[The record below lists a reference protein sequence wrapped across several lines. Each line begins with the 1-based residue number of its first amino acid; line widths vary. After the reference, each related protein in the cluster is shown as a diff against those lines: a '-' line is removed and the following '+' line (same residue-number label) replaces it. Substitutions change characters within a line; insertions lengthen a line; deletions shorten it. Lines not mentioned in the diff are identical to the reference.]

1 MTIREIDD
9 TKLVA
14 YTEIEDLGY
23 ALKNGVLYTIVDN
36 EVVVA
41 ISKENPQDSLN
52 YISHLEDSY
61 NIVMLGSES
70 YDELL
75 AKFKDISSTEHM
87 ENFSSKDGDDSEEED
102 SLDSF
107 LKNDDDL
114 LSSENSA
121 PIIKFVNTLFTKAV
135 QQNCTDIHIE
145 TYERDGL
152 VKFRVDGVLV
162 QIAKVKKS
170 AIQSIVNRIK
180 VISNLDISETRI
192 PQDGRTK
199 VNLGNRQVDVRVS
212 ILPTY
217 YGEKVVMRLLMKS
230 DAIPTL
236 GDLGFAPHI
245 NNAMQNFLKHSY
257 GMILITG
264 PTGSGKSTTLY
275 SFLQNI
281 DSSKRNIV
289 TVEDP
294 VEYNSF
300 GINQVQVND
309 KVGLTFAKALRSI
322 LRQDPDV
329 ILLGEIRDSETAAI
343 SVQAAMTGHLLL
355 STLHTNTAAG
365 AISRLVD
372 MGVDSYLIGSTL
384 LGVLAQ
390 RLVRKLCSHCK
401 ISVTISDEDAKFFG
415 IKSGSMIYEACA
427 KGCQECSDTGYRGR
441 VAIGEIITIDAPLLK
456 VIKNNSDEYF
466 IKEHLSGTDFISMHS
481 QLNEMIM
488 RGETSVEEAIRIG
501 IKEL

>member
-1 MTIREIDD
+1 MLPFR
-9 TKLVA
+9 KLDNKVLVPS
-14 YTEIEDLGY
+14 TEFENLDFVI
-23 ALKNGVLYTIVDN
+23 KNGVLPIEINDKTLLCIN
-36 EVVVA
+36 ENDFQ
-41 ISKENPQDSLN
+41 KSLN
-52 YISHLEDSY
+52 YIAYSDGEYEFVFIDENAYL
-61 NIVMLGSES
+61 
-70 YDELL
+70 ELL
-75 AKFKDISSTEHM
+75 TKFKDITSEHNID
-87 ENFSSKDGDDSEEED
+87 NFSTATSEEEGE
-102 SLDSF
+102 LDDF
-107 LKNDDDL
+107 LQNDDDL
-114 LSSENSA
+114 LASENSA
-121 PIIKFVNTLFTKAV
+121 PIIQFVNALFMKAV
-135 QQNCTDIHIE
+135 KQNCTDIHIE
-145 TYERDGL
+145 TYEKEGL
-152 VKFRVDGVLV
+152 VKFRIDGVLSTV
-162 QIAKVKKS
+162 TQVKK
-170 AIQSIVNRIK
+170 AVIQSIVNRIK
-180 VISNLDISETRI
+180 VISHLDISETRI

-199 VNLGNRQVDVRVS
+199 INIANQSVDIRVS

-230 DAIPTL
+230 DKIPTL
-236 GDLGFAPHI
+236 EELGFDSAI
-245 NNAMQNFLKHSY
+245 TNSLRSFLKHSY

-281 DSSKRNIV
+281 DKNSKNIV

-355 STLHTNTAAG
+355 STLHTNNAAA

-390 RLVRKLCSHCK
+390 RLVRELCHDCK
-401 ISVTISDEDAKFFG
+401 EAVSISDEDATFF
-415 IKSGSMIYEACA
+415 SLEQGSTVYKA
-427 KGCQECSDTGYRGR
+427 KGCPLCNETGYKGR
-441 VAIGEIITIDAPLLK
+441 IAIGEVITIDAELLK
-456 VIKNNSDEYF
+456 VIKQNSDEYY
-466 IKEHLSGTDFISMHS
+466 IKEYLSSMGGFISMQN
-481 QLNEMIM
+481 QLVSMVSL
-488 RGETSVEEAIRIG
+488 GKTSIDEAIRIG
-501 IKEL
+501 IKEI

>member
-1 MTIREIDD
+1 MVYSIQKIDD
-9 TKLVA
+9 
-14 YTEIEDLGY
+14 
-23 ALKNGVLYTIVDN
+23 
-36 EVVVA
+36 EVVIG
-41 ISKENPQDSLN
+41 ISKENPDASLN
-52 YISHLEDSY
+52 YISHNSGKYDVVLLTQPSY
-61 NIVMLGSES
+61 I
-70 YDELL
+70 ELL
-75 AKFKDISSTEHM
+75 SKFKDITSAEDMKS
-87 ENFSSKDGDDSEEED
+87 FSSDSDDED
-102 SLDSF
+102 ENSLDSF
-107 LKNDDDL
+107 LQNDDDL

-121 PIIKFVNTLFTKAV
+121 PIIQFVNTLFMKAV
-135 QQNCTDIHIE
+135 KQNCTDIHIE
-145 TYERDGL
+145 TYEKDGL
-152 VKFRVDGVLV
+152 VKFRIDGVLIE
-162 QIAKVKKS
+162 IAKVKKS

-180 VISNLDISETRI
+180 VISHLDISETRI

-199 VNLGNRQVDVRVS
+199 VSLGNKQVDVRVS

-217 YGEKVVMRLLMKS
+217 YGEKVVMRLLLKS

-236 GDLGFAPHI
+236 TELGFEDHI
-245 NNAMQNFLKHSY
+245 TESMQRFLKHSY
-257 GMILITG
+257 GMVLITG

-281 DSSKRNIV
+281 DNSSKNIV

-355 STLHTNTAAG
+355 STLHTNTAAA

-390 RLVRKLCSHCK
+390 RLVRRLCNNCK
-401 ISVTISDEDAKFFG
+401 EKTIINEADSEFFG
-415 IKSGSMIYEACA
+415 IAKNTAIYKAC
-427 KGCQECSDTGYRGR
+427 GCEECNNTGYKSRI
-441 VAIGEIITIDAPLLK
+441 AIGEIITIDAPLLK

-466 IKEHLSGTDFISMHS
+466 IKEHLATTDFISMQS
-481 QLNEMIM
+481 QLNKMIAN
-488 RGETSVEEAIRIG
+488 GETSIEEAIRVG

>member
-1 MTIREIDD
+1 MLRLDEINN
-9 TKLVA
+9 KNLVP
-14 YTEIEDLGY
+14 YTQIEDLDF
-23 ALKNGVLYTIVDN
+23 AIKNGVLYAEIDEKIFVC
-36 EVVVA
+36 
-41 ISKENPQDSLN
+41 ISKKDAEESLN
-52 YISHLEDSY
+52 YISHIGEKYEIALLDE
-61 NIVMLGSES
+61 ES
-70 YDELL
+70 YAELL
-75 AKFKDISSTEHM
+75 SKFKDITSTQSM
-87 ENFSSKDGDDSEEED
+87 QNFSSDEDNDDED
-102 SLDSF
+102 SLDNF

-121 PIIKFVNTLFTKAV
+121 PIIQFVNTLFMKAV
-135 QQNCTDIHIE
+135 KQNCTDIHIE
-145 TYERDGL
+145 TYEKEGL
-152 VKFRVDGVLV
+152 VKFRIDGVLV
-162 QIAKVKKS
+162 EIAKVRKS
-170 AIQSIVNRIK
+170 AIAAIVNRIK

-199 VNLGNRQVDVRVS
+199 ISLGEKAVDIRVS

-217 YGEKVVMRLLMKS
+217 YGEKVVMRLLLKS
-230 DAIPTL
+230 DSIPTL
-236 GDLGFAPHI
+236 EELGFAAHI
-245 NNAMQNFLKHSY
+245 TKSMQDFLKHSY

-281 DSSKRNIV
+281 DNTQKNIV

-329 ILLGEIRDSETAAI
+329 ILLGEIRDNETASI

-355 STLHTNTAAG
+355 STLHTNTAAA

-390 RLVRKLCSHCK
+390 RLVRKLCNECK
-401 ISVTISDEDAKFFG
+401 EELSISNEDAKFFG
-415 IKSGSMIYEACA
+415 VKPQEKIYKAC
-427 KGCQECSDTGYRGR
+427 GCKVCNSTGYKGR

-466 IKEHLSGTDFISMHS
+466 INEHLNGTDFISMQS
-481 QLNEMIM
+481 QLKNMIVK
-488 RGETSVEEAIRIG
+488 GETSVEEAIRVG

>member
-1 MTIREIDD
+1 MLPFNEINNLD
-9 TKLVA
+9 LVPF
-14 YTEIEDLGY
+14 TEIEDLEF
-23 ALKNGVLYTIVDN
+23 AIKNGVLYTEIDN
-36 EVVVA
+36 EVVIG
-41 ISKENPQDSLN
+41 ISKINPEHSLN
-52 YISHLEDSY
+52 YISHISGKYTVVLLGDASY
-61 NIVMLGSES
+61 Q
-70 YDELL
+70 ELL
-75 AKFKDISSTEHM
+75 SKFKEINSHKTMDE
-87 ENFSSKDGDDSEEED
+87 FSSNEAEED
-102 SLDSF
+102 HSLDNF

-121 PIIKFVNTLFTKAV
+121 PIIQFVNTLFMKAV
-135 QQNCTDIHIE
+135 KQNCTDIHIE
-145 TYERDGL
+145 TYEKDGL
-152 VKFRVDGVLV
+152 VKFRVDGVLIE
-162 QIAKVKKS
+162 IAKVKRS

-199 VNLGNRQVDVRVS
+199 ISLGNKQVDVRVS

-230 DAIPTL
+230 DSIPTL
-236 GDLGFAPHI
+236 EQLGFADHI
-245 NNAMQNFLKHSY
+245 TQSMQNFLKHSY

-281 DSSKRNIV
+281 DNSKKNIV

-309 KVGLTFAKALRSI
+309 KVGLTFAKSLRSI

-355 STLHTNTAAG
+355 STLHTNTAAA
-365 AISRLVD
+365 AISRLID

-390 RLVRKLCSHCK
+390 RLVRKLCESCK
-401 ISVTISDEDAKFFG
+401 EKVTIGEIDSKFFG
-415 IKSGSMIYEACA
+415 IAKGSLIYEAC
-427 KGCQECSDTGYRGR
+427 GCKDCNNTGYKGR
-441 VAIGEIITIDAPLLK
+441 AAIGEIITIDAPLLK
-456 VIKNNSDEYF
+456 VIKNNSDEYY
-466 IKEHLSGTDFISMHS
+466 IKEHLATTDFISMQS
-481 QLNEMIM
+481 QLRNMILD
-488 RGETSVEEAIRIG
+488 GETSVEEAIRIG